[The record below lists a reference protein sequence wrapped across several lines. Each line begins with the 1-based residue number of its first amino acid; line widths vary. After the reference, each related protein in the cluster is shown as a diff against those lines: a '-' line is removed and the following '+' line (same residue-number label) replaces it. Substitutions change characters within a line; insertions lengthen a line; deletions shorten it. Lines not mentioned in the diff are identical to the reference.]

1 MAMQGLTGIFTA
13 VALQFALPSGPP
25 ATQPVPHGPGVY
37 TNREFGYRL
46 HVPNG
51 WHISV
56 APGGE
61 PAVIFN
67 YGPKMA
73 LRQGLIQ
80 EHGAEIYVVPFAAV
94 EPVTGPLTEGQWIA
108 QVDRRDHTNITVH
121 DQRRHGEPNR
131 DDDQQPERQSENSV
145 G

>member
-51 WHISV
+51 GTSR
-56 APGGE
+56 
-61 PAVIFN
+61 
-67 YGPKMA
+67 
-73 LRQGLIQ
+73 LTQ
-80 EHGAEIYVVPFAAV
+80 AANR
-94 EPVTGPLTEGQWIA
+94 PLSS
-108 QVDRRDHTNITVH
+108 ITVPKWLSGRASYKSTA
-121 DQRRHGEPNR
+121 QRFTWCHSRLSSLLPGR
-131 DDDQQPERQSENSV
+131 
-145 G
+145 